1 MYPMYS
7 SNATPTVRSAQA
19 QQRINDFAS
28 KIFTPYELQK
38 LRTYIPGIKFVVEEA
53 GLYKQ
58 NIVET
63 SDLLKKLQGF
73 VASVYIYDILGSLM
87 RDINERVRR
96 ATDSSLLEVDRAEM
110 AKLVNA
116 LRGFVATEKDPISS
130 KADILAAAKKEYND
144 RKSAFIA
151 QATKMALGGGASGI
165 ALADAATQFE
175 LSEGPEPPNVDAAR
189 HAGSRAKDANE
200 KVYMHR
206 IPPTTMAMITDL
218 ENLAAARA
226 PEKEYPLPAAG
237 MGSIGTMKKI
247 RAFALRPENLPTYNL
262 LLGGH
267 ASDDSVPAKLLQQL
281 SSPMID
287 ATRLAIKH
295 RERLHALGVDDPPPI
310 NVDLLL
316 AKQSKNRYAFDT
328 PAKADELKIG
338 GAGTVLPTIGDKTYA
353 DPFRL
358 GGNPKSKFE
367 NAIYRF
373 VKRDIIAFNRLRTSI
388 LNNIDQWWTNNGALN
403 LINGDNHDPNDF
415 YRTLLDADYRLSG
428 VPQPACPSGSAQVY
442 YDRDPS
448 GMVPTRD
455 VDGKITG
462 YERDPIRARVVDP
475 YIRAADGTW
484 VENPEAR
491 VGPFCQKRKNIKD
504 VMSGA
509 TEYMPTGPLP
519 TFDHPGFASRHRHRR
534 PAARP
539 RKTTAG
545 ARRRRPAKRAPL
557 ASGSASVA
565 GAPKKRR
572 TTGTRRRPSAA
583 KRTGVRRPA
592 ASAKRTAAKRTT
604 RRKTAARRT
613 SHASAPNMEDLESLA
628 CVDPSAL
635 KRAQWFTDAS
645 KRADLRL
652 AKMIARRNERLED
665 KAVYVGK
672 GQVMFA
678 VFQDVRRPPLELTED
693 EKRVQADFEVRGIA
707 ALRGEPLYSTC
718 SDTNPQRGWT
728 RCATCRGIMPAHKTE
743 LVKSEG
749 FYSVVWFYHHACYDA
764 VLRAKH
770 RNTITDTDFF
780 APLRPTS
787 DVRDGAEEDGT
798 AGPSASASAYRDS
811 HDAVAAVVDP
821 LRPEKWDLDRPEMD
835 NYD

>member
-1 MYPMYS
+1 MTSTYPMYS
-7 SNATPTVRSAQA
+7 SNATPTVRSTQA

-130 KADILAAAKKEYND
+130 KADILAAAKKEYTV
-144 RKSAFIA
+144 RKNAFVA
-151 QATKMALGGGASGI
+151 QATKAALAGAASGI
-165 ALADAATQFE
+165 ARADAEKQFE
-175 LSEGPEPPNVDAAR
+175 DSEGPEPTTVDAAR

-200 KVYMHR
+200 KVYMYR
-206 IPPTTMAMITDL
+206 IPPTTMALITDL
-218 ENLAAARA
+218 ESLAAAST
-226 PEKEYPLPAAG
+226 PEKEYQLPAGG
-237 MGSIGTMKKI
+237 MGSIGMTKKI

-295 RERLHALGVDDPPPI
+295 RERLHALDVDDPPPI

-328 PAKADELKIG
+328 TAKADELKIG

-358 GGNPKSKFE
+358 GGNPKSNFE

-403 LINGDNHDPNDF
+403 LINGDNRDPNDF

-448 GMVPTRD
+448 GWVWD
-455 VDGKITG
+455 EVAKKSV
-462 YERDPIRARVVDP
+462 RDPIRARVVDP

-539 RKTTAG
+539 RKATAG

-557 ASGSASVA
+557 ASGSASDV
-565 GAPKKRR
+565 PRV
-572 TTGTRRRPSAA
+572 RPEH
-583 KRTGVRRPA
+583 GGF
-592 ASAKRTAAKRTT
+592 
-604 RRKTAARRT
+604 
-613 SHASAPNMEDLESLA
+613 ESLA

-678 VFQDVRRPPLELTED
+678 VFQDVRRP
-693 EKRVQADFEVRGIA
+693 R
-707 ALRGEPLYSTC
+707 S
-718 SDTNPQRGWT
+718 N
-728 RCATCRGIMPAHKTE
+728 
-743 LVKSEG
+743 
-749 FYSVVWFYHHACYDA
+749 
-764 VLRAKH
+764 
-770 RNTITDTDFF
+770 
-780 APLRPTS
+780 
-787 DVRDGAEEDGT
+787 
-798 AGPSASASAYRDS
+798 
-811 HDAVAAVVDP
+811 
-821 LRPEKWDLDRPEMD
+821 
-835 NYD
+835 

>member
-1 MYPMYS
+1 MTFSILYCRRI
-7 SNATPTVRSAQA
+7 TVFRASLSLLVLRDPHKSITTGIHPAGWDA
-19 QQRINDFAS
+19 DAS
-28 KIFTPYELQK
+28 K
-38 LRTYIPGIKFVVEEA
+38 
-53 GLYKQ
+53 
-58 NIVET
+58 
-63 SDLLKKLQGF
+63 
-73 VASVYIYDILGSLM
+73 
-87 RDINERVRR
+87 
-96 ATDSSLLEVDRAEM
+96 
-110 AKLVNA
+110 
-116 LRGFVATEKDPISS
+116 
-130 KADILAAAKKEYND
+130 
-144 RKSAFIA
+144 
-151 QATKMALGGGASGI
+151 
-165 ALADAATQFE
+165 
-175 LSEGPEPPNVDAAR
+175 
-189 HAGSRAKDANE
+189 
-200 KVYMHR
+200 
-206 IPPTTMAMITDL
+206 
-218 ENLAAARA
+218 
-226 PEKEYPLPAAG
+226 
-237 MGSIGTMKKI
+237 
-247 RAFALRPENLPTYNL
+247 
-262 LLGGH
+262 
-267 ASDDSVPAKLLQQL
+267 
-281 SSPMID
+281 
-287 ATRLAIKH
+287 
-295 RERLHALGVDDPPPI
+295 
-310 NVDLLL
+310 
-316 AKQSKNRYAFDT
+316 
-328 PAKADELKIG
+328 
-338 GAGTVLPTIGDKTYA
+338 
-353 DPFRL
+353 
-358 GGNPKSKFE
+358 
-367 NAIYRF
+367 
-373 VKRDIIAFNRLRTSI
+373 
-388 LNNIDQWWTNNGALN
+388 WT
-403 LINGDNHDPNDF
+403 
-415 YRTLLDADYRLSG
+415 
-428 VPQPACPSGSAQVY
+428 
-442 YDRDPS
+442 RDPS
-448 GMVPTRD
+448 G
-455 VDGKITG
+455 
-462 YERDPIRARVVDP
+462 IRARVVDP

-545 ARRRRPAKRAPL
+545 ARRRRPAKRAPP
-557 ASGSASVA
+557 ASGSAPVA

-613 SHASAPNMEDLESLA
+613 SHTSAPNMEDFESLA

-678 VFQDVRRPPLELTED
+678 VFQDVRRPLLELTED

-718 SDTNPQRGWT
+718 SDTNPHRGWT